1 MVGCGSGL
9 GSGPLQS
16 ATVTSCFSSGRGAA
30 TPATSWEESDLE
42 QHRKGAPQKL
52 KIALRLRQQTTM
64 TLAWVAQRLQM
75 GTKTHLSHLLY
86 WDERGK
92 S

>member
-1 MVGCGSGL
+1 MVLSENQIHMLPHSLNLCL
-9 GSGPLQS
+9 P
-16 ATVTSCFSSGRGAA
+16 
-30 TPATSWEESDLE
+30 P
-42 QHRKGAPQKL
+42 PKL

-64 TLAWVAQRLQM
+64 TLAWIAQRLQM